1 MPTTGASRSRSSR
14 RKSRSPP
21 ASSSRC
27 KPDMVIAPY
36 YRDFDLPWEGD
47 PESSARF
54 RKILRV
60 LLIVLVVLG
69 IAFPLLPTPKRV
81 TMEEVP
87 QRLARVM
94 LENKP
99 KPPPPPPPVPKEEKP
114 KIEPKIAVV
123 KPPPVDER
131 KRARDK
137 AQKQLN
143 QVKDELADLRDVM
156 DLTPLET
163 KNLSGSVGADAHA
176 ERSLITSKVGAGSG
190 GITSAD
196 TSRGFGTGAGSLT
209 GHDTTAVTSGIVRS
223 GLNNRG
229 PARSGGGGMAARSR
243 EEIELV
249 FDRNKGRI
257 YSLYA
262 RALRDNA
269 ELQGKLVLEF
279 TIAPTGDVTMCRIVS
294 SELRD
299 PDLERKIIALVR
311 LFRFDAKGV
320 DADQVHDAAHLRFV
334 NELYHRLT
342 RVIEQLLA
350 EEATRPADDVVLRML
365 LAPRADKVAERL
377 VFNAYARAIQGF
389 ESYDTTVLMGS

>member
-1 MPTTGASRSRSSR
+1 
-14 RKSRSPP
+14 
-21 ASSSRC
+21 
-27 KPDMVIAPY
+27 MVIAPY

-60 LLIVLVVLG
+60 LLIILVVLG
-69 IAFPLLPTPKRV
+69 IVFPLLPTPKRE
-81 TMEEVP
+81 TPEEVP

-99 KPPPPPPPVPKEEKP
+99 KPPPPPPPVPKEQEKP
-114 KIEPKIAVV
+114 KIEPKIAMV
-123 KPPPVDER
+123 KPPPIDER
-131 KRARDK
+131 QRARLK

-143 QVKDELADLRDVM
+143 QVKDELADLREVM

-163 KNLSGSVGADAHA
+163 KNLSGSVNADAHA
-176 ERSLITSKVGAGSG
+176 ERSLITSKVGVGSG
-190 GITSAD
+190 GITSANN
-196 TSRGFGTGAGSLT
+196 SRGFGTGAGSLT

-223 GLNNRG
+223 GLNSRG
-229 PARSGGGGMAARSR
+229 PARSGGGGKAARSR

-279 TIAPTGDVTMCRIVS
+279 TIAPTGEVTMCRIVS

-299 PDLERKIIALVR
+299 ADLERKIIALVR
-311 LFRFDAKGV
+311 LFRFDAKDV
-320 DADQVHDAAHLRFV
+320 DAVTTTKPIDFF
-334 NELYHRLT
+334 
-342 RVIEQLLA
+342 
-350 EEATRPADDVVLRML
+350 PA
-365 LAPRADKVAERL
+365 
-377 VFNAYARAIQGF
+377 
-389 ESYDTTVLMGS
+389 